1 MCKNKKMHSHGEHH
15 EHNEGHAHEGCCGN
29 KQTDAHENA
38 EGHSHEHGHE
48 HGQCHSHS
56 HHGEHDHG
64 DEHQHDHEH
73 GHEHA
78 HSHTHEQQ
86 PAGDLEGKD
95 IEILGVLLD
104 HWVSHN
110 QDHAMEYNLWVEKMN
125 RLGKNEVAEDIIE
138 AMALMSEADKH
149 LIAAKK
155 DLLSE

>member
-1 MCKNKKMHSHGEHH
+1 MCKDKDKHGHGEHH
-15 EHNEGHAHEGCCGN
+15 QGHDHEGCCGN
-29 KQTDAHENA
+29 KQEDAHENE
-38 EGHSHEHGHE
+38 EGHSHEHEHKHQHEHEHE

-64 DEHQHDHEH
+64 N
-73 GHEHA
+73 EHA

-95 IEILGVLLD
+95 IEILGILLD

-149 LIAAKK
+149 LVAAKK
-155 DLLSE
+155 DLLS